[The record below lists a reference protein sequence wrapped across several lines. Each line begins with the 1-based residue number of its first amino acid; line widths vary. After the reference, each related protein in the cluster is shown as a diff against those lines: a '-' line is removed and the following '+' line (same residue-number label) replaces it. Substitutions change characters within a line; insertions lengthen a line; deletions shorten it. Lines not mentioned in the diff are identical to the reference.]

1 MSVNSCSNSSLLV
14 SYICFLMMKVFHLQI
29 SLIVLASGFIWNEI
43 KQMWDSGFR
52 DYIDDWWNLVDFIM
66 NSLYIATIALK
77 IIAYVKVLSH
87 SEGIVFW
94 KLI

>member
-14 SYICFLMMKVFHLQI
+14 SYICFLMMEVFHLQI

-87 SEGIVFW
+87 SEGTVFW
-94 KLI
+94 K

>member
-1 MSVNSCSNSSLLV
+1 
-14 SYICFLMMKVFHLQI
+14 MMKAFHLQI

-77 IIAYVKVLSH
+77 IIAYVKVRSH